1 MKRIHLTI
9 DRMTLAG
16 FDAADRTALV
26 EGLRSEFA
34 RILADPAAR
43 AEWMRS
49 RRMPVLRLG
58 QMQLQPGP
66 SGSRKFGGNVAR
78 AIGRRLKP

>member
-9 DRMTLAG
+9 DRLTLAG
-16 FDAADRTALV
+16 FGATERTALV

-34 RILADPAAR
+34 RILADPIAR

-58 QMQLQPGP
+58 SMPLQPGS
-66 SGSRKFGGNVAR
+66 SGSRKFGGSVAR
-78 AIGRRLKP
+78 AIGRSLKP